1 MIARKLYIAKDH
13 DNETIG
19 IVIAEDEK
27 IAHAFFVGRGQMPH
41 SVGVI
46 DPTDERLGLMGL
58 VILFK
63 TREMSWSDVREV
75 ADRRFTSSA
84 KPLRVE
90 DVG

>member
-1 MIARKLYIAKDH
+1 MVSRNIYIAKDH

-19 IVIAEDEK
+19 IVIAENEK
-27 IAHAFFVGRGQMPH
+27 IAHAYFVGRGQMPH
-41 SVGVI
+41 NLGVI
-46 DPTDERLGLMGL
+46 DPTDERLGVMGL
-58 VILFK
+58 VTLFK
-63 TREMSWSDVREV
+63 TRELSWSEVRDV